1 MLRLWFLFAL
11 VTASD
16 WQWSLPRHFPAPP
29 VPASNPMTAAKVELG
44 RHLFYDK
51 RLSRNGQQSCAS
63 CHQQHLAFTDG
74 KARAIGS
81 TGELHP
87 RGSMSLVN
95 IAWAPALTW
104 ANPTLQSLED
114 QALIPLLGTS
124 PIELGRKDHKQQLLT
139 TLSNDPR
146 YRPLIAAAWPTEHAF
161 TLTHLTA
168 SLAAFERSIISF
180 RSPYDRY
187 RWGNDLTAI
196 SPAARR
202 GEILF
207 NSSEKAGCFT
217 CHGGW
222 NFSDVR
228 YAGGPTGL
236 ARLESNGFSTAG
248 EKFRAPT
255 LRNIALTAP
264 YMHNGGIATL
274 DGVIDHYIS
283 TGRARLTPAERAD
296 LIAFLGSLT
305 DTELLHDPRFSDPFA
320 P

>member
-1 MLRLWFLFAL
+1 MLRLWILFTL
-11 VTASD
+11 VTTND
-16 WQWSLPRHFPAPP
+16 WQWSLPPNFPAPP
-29 VPASNPMTAAKVELG
+29 GPASNPMSAAKVELG

-51 RLSRNGQQSCAS
+51 RLSANGLQSCAS
-63 CHQQHLAFTDG
+63 CHEQHLAFTDG

-104 ANPTLQSLED
+104 ANPTLHSLED
-114 QALIPLLGTS
+114 QALIPLLGAN
-124 PIELGRKDHKQQLLT
+124 PIELGRKGHEQQLLT
-139 TLSNDPR
+139 TLTSDPR
-146 YRPLIAAAWPTEHAF
+146 YQPLIAAAWPNERAF
-161 TLTHLTA
+161 TLTHLAA

-187 RWGNDLTAI
+187 RWANDLTAI

-207 NSSEKAGCFT
+207 HSSEKAGCFT

-222 NFSDVR
+222 NFSEVR
-228 YAGGPTGL
+228 YAGGPTSP
-236 ARLESNGFSTAG
+236 ARLENNGFSPGG

-274 DGVIDHYIS
+274 TGVIDHYIS
-283 TGRARLTPAERAD
+283 TGRARLTQDERAD
-296 LIAFLGSLT
+296 LIAFLESLT